1 MSTGTICHG
10 RSRPFCSPVKC
21 DTNGDSL
28 IYLSYSSNII
38 TGSASQSRAS
48 EVSDSPEGPN
58 YSQHNDEFIFRRTS
72 QHVTWSLSILLY
84 RLRPTDKFIFSWLQI
99 EALTPT
105 KRAERS
111 HWVSLS
117 TFRHEPSRSSIS
129 SANVSMSPICPCS
142 TEFRSRSTVCFT
154 LH

>member
-1 MSTGTICHG
+1 MAVHDRFAPRSSVIQTGIHLFIFPILLTL
-10 RSRPFCSPVKC
+10 SPVARHSHGHRKYRTHRKAPTTLSTM
-21 DTNGDSL
+21 TNSFFVARHNMSPGRYRSFCTDSAL
-28 IYLSYSSNII
+28 
-38 TGSASQSRAS
+38 
-48 EVSDSPEGPN
+48 
-58 YSQHNDEFIFRRTS
+58 RTS
-72 QHVTWSLSILLY
+72 SS
-84 RLRPTDKFIFSWLQI
+84 FSWLQI

-129 SANVSMSPICPCS
+129 SAKVSMSPICPCS